1 MIGVWVHDGSNAV
14 AGWGRGG
21 SDVVGRFGF
30 MVTMRSLTTK
40 LREKLEILRFCEA
53 RAKRSSN

>member
-1 MIGVWVHDGSNAV
+1 MHDGSNAV

>member
-1 MIGVWVHDGSNAV
+1 MGVMVVIGWLMR
-14 AGWGRGG
+14 WGRGG